1 MVRPVRLV
9 QRWLIVHR
17 EHYEEGVRGVGA
29 HLVLNLGMG

>member
-1 MVRPVRLV
+1 MLRPVRLV
-9 QRWLIVHR
+9 QRWLIVHG